1 MSTTTNAILTDK
13 IAKMM
18 DDQNKMLKRMGTHL
32 TRLEESRFKRPIG
45 EKEDEE
51 MEDWD
56 EKDKAK
62 YEKNK
67 KFEKLIMDTLA
78 IKEKM
83 EKMQKIYPKDGW
95 LCL

>member
-1 MSTTTNAILTDK
+1 
-13 IAKMM
+13 
-18 DDQNKMLKRMGTHL
+18 
-32 TRLEESRFKRPIG
+32 
-45 EKEDEE
+45 

-78 IKEKM
+78 MKKKM
-83 EKMQKIYPKDGW
+83 EKMQKIYPRDGW
-95 LCL
+95 FSV

>member
-1 MSTTTNAILTDK
+1 
-13 IAKMM
+13 
-18 DDQNKMLKRMGTHL
+18 
-32 TRLEESRFKRPIG
+32 
-45 EKEDEE
+45 

-78 IKEKM
+78 MKEKM
-83 EKMQKIYPKDGW
+83 EKMQKIYLRDGW
-95 LCL
+95 LSL

>member
-1 MSTTTNAILTDK
+1 
-13 IAKMM
+13 
-18 DDQNKMLKRMGTHL
+18 
-32 TRLEESRFKRPIG
+32 
-45 EKEDEE
+45 

-78 IKEKM
+78 MKEKM